1 MAVVVRMVVAK
12 ASSSSSSSSLGGGIF
27 LQGIEEEVVVEFSS
41 DDNDDMLR
49 DWRWIVVVVVCVCV
63 CVCVCIYIPSSY
75 QVGSECVIY
84 GLVIVIVTR
93 RHKYPNDH
101 SLFLSLSLSL
111 VHTLLFG
118 RTVPTID

>member
-63 CVCVCIYIPSSY
+63 CIYIYTVQLPSRVGMCHIWMGDRDCHPTT
-75 QVGSECVIY
+75 QVPK
-84 GLVIVIVTR
+84 R
-93 RHKYPNDH
+93 
-101 SLFLSLSLSL
+101 SLTVSLSLSL
-111 VHTLLFG
+111 YTLLFG
-118 RTVPTID
+118 GTVPTID